1 MDLQAIA
8 RGQATYP
15 INSVQQ
21 DRALVQSLQLSL
33 NKMGFSAGSADGIW
47 GSQTGSA
54 YRSFADYYGFRA
66 DELSPKA
73 AYFIVSSVGV
83 QVSTPTPTPAP
94 PRPSPTPTP
103 SRPAPTP
110 TPAPQTGNIFS
121 EGLRFSL
128 RWEGGYVNNP
138 SDYGGE
144 TNKGVTTATYQ
155 SYRRRKGLGAQSV
168 RHITDAEVHE
178 IYRDMYWKPA
188 QCELMV
194 RPLAIVHLDT
204 AINFGVGGAT
214 EFLQETLGIGVDGSF
229 GPATR
234 NALSRGNTAATARR
248 YCQARIDYRYR
259 RVSQDP
265 SQRVFLQGWLNRDND
280 LLRYISNMT

>member
-8 RGQATYP
+8 RGQTTYP
-15 INSVQQ
+15 ISTVQQ
-21 DRALVQSLQLSL
+21 NRALVQSLQLSL
-33 NKMGFSAGSADGIW
+33 NKMGFSSGSADGIW
-47 GSQTGSA
+47 GSQTGAA

-73 AYFIVSSVGV
+73 AYFIISSVGV
-83 QVSTPTPTPAP
+83 QLPAPAPTPAP
-94 PRPSPTPTP
+94 PRP
-103 SRPAPTP
+103 TP
-110 TPAPQTGNIFS
+110 TPAPAPQASNIFN

-138 SDYGGE
+138 ADYGGE

-155 SYRRRKGLGAQSV
+155 SYRRRKGLSAQSV

-214 EFLQETLGIGVDGSF
+214 EFLQETLGVGVDGSF
-229 GPATR
+229 GPMTR
-234 NALSRGNTAATARR
+234 NALSRANTATTARR